1 MNMKSRMRRQSN
13 ATKEEGRI
21 FMTADQVI
29 LHFLPNGRVQKRI
42 RSGKEI
48 GAQVAERTFAGV
60 SGGTSARDVA
70 RKL

>member
-1 MNMKSRMRRQSN
+1 
-13 ATKEEGRI
+13 
-21 FMTADQVI
+21 MTADQVI